1 MARRSL
7 QLVAVVLVSSLV
19 PAAGAAPDKAACVA
33 AHADAQALRA
43 KGKLR
48 AAHDA
53 LLTCAANACP
63 SLVKVDCTR
72 WIPEVD
78 GQQPTIIAKAADP
91 DGHDLADVKVLVDGE
106 VLQETL
112 DGQQVEIDPGPH
124 RLRWEWAG
132 HAPIENDV
140 VIVEGEKARTLL
152 VQFPPEEK
160 VETPQ
165 RPKPRGALPWVL
177 GAASVVALGSFI
189 GFGIAGKSQLDDL
202 KSSCAPR
209 CDPGDRDAVHTK
221 FLIADVSLGVAV
233 VTGGVAAWL
242 FLRKMPLEDAP
253 PASSTVGVAP
263 LSGGGAVAVWGGAF

>member
-1 MARRSL
+1 MFSL
-7 QLVAVVLVSSLV
+7 GG
-19 PAAGAAPDKAACVA
+19 AATAAPDKEACVA
-33 AHADAQALRA
+33 AHADAQSLRA

-78 GQQPTIIAKAADP
+78 AQQPTIIAKATDA
-91 DGHDLADVKVLVDGE
+91 DGHDLAGVKLSADGD

-132 HAPIENDV
+132 HDPLENDV
-140 VIVEGEKARTLL
+140 VIVEGEKARTVI
-152 VQFPPEEK
+152 VQFPPEQK
-160 VETPQ
+160 VEAPA
-165 RPKPRGALPWVL
+165 RPKPRGALPWVF
-177 GAASVVALGSFI
+177 GAASVVALGSFV
-189 GFGIAGKSQLDDL
+189 GFGLSGKSQLDDL

-209 CDPGDRDAVHTK
+209 CDPSDRDEVHTK
-221 FLIADVSLGVAV
+221 FLIADVSLGVAA
-233 VTGGVAAWL
+233 VTGGIAAWL
-242 FLRKMPLEDAP
+242 FLRKMPLEEAP
-253 PASSTVGVAP
+253 PATTSVGVSP
-263 LSGGGAVAVWGGAF
+263 LRGGGAVAVWGGAF